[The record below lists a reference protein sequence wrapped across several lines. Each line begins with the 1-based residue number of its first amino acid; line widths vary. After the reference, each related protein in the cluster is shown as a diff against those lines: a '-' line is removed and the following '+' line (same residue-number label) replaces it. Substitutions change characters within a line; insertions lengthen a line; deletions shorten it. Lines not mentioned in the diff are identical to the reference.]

1 MKKLIFILLFSPF
14 LCLSQNLAIDKES
27 GKYTKQQVVE
37 IENKLKDDLFN
48 KTIEWITLN
57 YNSADDVIQLK
68 DKELGKI
75 IVKGNFSSNM
85 YMKKGWI
92 NHTLVLDFKDN
103 KFRYKYT
110 DFSYYSTGSG
120 EMPFESSIM
129 SKKKLLKTTEE
140 KIDNSILN
148 LKEHLIKNKD
158 DSNW

>member
-1 MKKLIFILLFSPF
+1 MKNLFIILLFSPF
-14 LCLSQNLAIDKES
+14 LCLSQNLEIDKES
-27 GKYTKQQVVE
+27 GKYTKQQVIE

-103 KFRYKYT
+103 KFRYKYS

-129 SKKKLLKTTEE
+129 SKKKLLKTTDA
-140 KIDNSILN
+140 KIDNSMLN
-148 LKEHLIKNKD
+148 LKEHIIKNKD
-158 DSNW
+158 NSNW

>member
-1 MKKLIFILLFSPF
+1 MKNLIIILLFSPF
-14 LCLSQNLAIDKES
+14 ICYSQNLEIDEES
-27 GKYTKQQVVE
+27 GKYTKQEVID
-37 IENKLKDDLFN
+37 IENLSKDDLFN

-57 YNSADDVIQLK
+57 YNSVDDVIQLK
-68 DKELGKI
+68 NKELGKI
-75 IVKGNFSSNM
+75 IVKGNFSCSM
-85 YMKKGWI
+85 YMKQGWI

-110 DFSYYSTGSG
+110 DFSYYSSGSG
-120 EMPFESSIM
+120 EMPFEKSMM
-129 SKKKLLKTTEE
+129 SKKKMLKTTEE

>member
-1 MKKLIFILLFSPF
+1 MKKLIIILLFSPF
-14 LCLSQNLAIDKES
+14 ICFSQNLEIDKES
-27 GKYTKQQVVE
+27 GKYTKQEVIE
-37 IENKLKDDLFN
+37 IENKSKDDLFN

-75 IVKGNFSSNM
+75 IIKGNFSSSM
-85 YMKKGWI
+85 YMKQGWI

-103 KFRYKYT
+103 KLRYKYT

-120 EMPFESSIM
+120 EMPFEKSMM
-129 SKKKLLKTTEE
+129 SKKKMLKETEE
-140 KIDNSILN
+140 KIDNSILS
-148 LKEHLIKNKD
+148 LKEHLIKDKD